1 MDKTQ
6 YDGGTD
12 EDTYGSPNKRVARA
26 GNSQENEGD
35 SGSYSR
41 GEQEN
46 GTYTYGALCIVRQF
60 FFYDIACQNVFRL
73 LHTDT
78 PVFHISDY
86 IIQYIC
92 QFVKRITR
100 KYEKGLRRLY
110 RTQTFYMVVDS

>member
-35 SGSYSR
+35 SGYYSR

-46 GTYTYGALCIVRQF
+46 GTYTYTMKLDPITSVLNYAKQVRRTGGTTEIGCIKIKTDNTFFVRAA
-60 FFYDIACQNVFRL
+60 Y
-73 LHTDT
+73 
-78 PVFHISDY
+78 
-86 IIQYIC
+86 
-92 QFVKRITR
+92 K
-100 KYEKGLRRLY
+100 
-110 RTQTFYMVVDS
+110 